1 MKILMIIPFIPYPLD
16 SGGNQAFFSMV
27 DYLKELHEISL
38 IFPAGKFDG
47 GKISEL
53 EKAWDGKVR
62 LRPYHNPGRK
72 LGPFP
77 RVNTYLNLLS
87 YLNAS
92 SERKMKRWT
101 GHHIARIA
109 EKPEL
114 FKMTSVL
121 YNGLT
126 EFSDSFMQFVHEL
139 CEKESFDCVQV
150 EFYSH
155 FPFKM
160 LFPAG
165 MKTIFVQHEIQFVR
179 IANEMSLFNEV
190 TWNDRVLYER
200 KKNEELAELG
210 SFDHII
216 TLTETDRDIL
226 SKHIPADRISVSPAV
241 ISSPEAVPP
250 FKECGTE
257 FAFVGGSQHN
267 PNLDAMVWFCHS
279 VIPLLR
285 EKGFAFRL
293 HVVGRWKR
301 SLVRAFSRKFPE
313 LNFTG
318 YVADIAEFLNGK
330 ISVVPVRIGSGM
342 RIKILES
349 IHSMSPFITTAKG
362 VEGQDFRHGEE
373 CLICD
378 TAEAFASTMAAL
390 AADSSLQK
398 KLAGQALDKL
408 RTSYASDEL
417 LRRRAMVYEKL
428 AEKD

>member
-62 LRPYHNPGRK
+62 LRPYQNPGRK

-139 CEKESFDCVQV
+139 CGVL
-150 EFYSH
+150 H
-155 FPFKM
+155 PLPF
-160 LFPAG
+160 
-165 MKTIFVQHEIQFVR
+165 Q
-179 IANEMSLFNEV
+179 
-190 TWNDRVLYER
+190 D
-200 KKNEELAELG
+200 
-210 SFDHII
+210 
-216 TLTETDRDIL
+216 
-226 SKHIPADRISVSPAV
+226 
-241 ISSPEAVPP
+241 AVPGRH
-250 FKECGTE
+250 E
-257 FAFVGGSQHN
+257 
-267 PNLDAMVWFCHS
+267 DD
-279 VIPLLR
+279 LR
-285 EKGFAFRL
+285 
-293 HVVGRWKR
+293 
-301 SLVRAFSRKFPE
+301 
-313 LNFTG
+313 
-318 YVADIAEFLNGK
+318 
-330 ISVVPVRIGSGM
+330 
-342 RIKILES
+342 
-349 IHSMSPFITTAKG
+349 
-362 VEGQDFRHGEE
+362 
-373 CLICD
+373 
-378 TAEAFASTMAAL
+378 AA
-390 AADSSLQK
+390 
-398 KLAGQALDKL
+398 
-408 RTSYASDEL
+408 
-417 LRRRAMVYEKL
+417 
-428 AEKD
+428 